1 MELSENFVTL
11 VGHLAWPIGTLI
23 VLVIIRKQVIS
34 LISALREKIANP
46 STRVSAG
53 HGWFEIGP
61 EEQAKINSNVSDSDQ
76 IKDII
81 KGLRQIYTKEKT
93 TDIRSEK
100 DNISKLKEMVD
111 QYDNLEKSDRRQENI
126 IKKNELS
133 VEMANYIFMHNISKE
148 KLTSEEPQQGMIVAL
163 AEAIRFDPQRND
175 IYLLLKIANKVKK
188 GHAGYKI
195 LQALDRLYQKWYI
208 PTEFKTDI
216 IGILDKYSKEV
227 EKEDEPFKKKIEQT
241 RRIMMK
247 L

>member
-11 VGHLAWPIGTLI
+11 VGHLAWPIGTLTI
-23 VLVIIRKQVIS
+23 LVIIRKEAIL

-53 HGWFEIGP
+53 HGWFEVGP
-61 EEQAKINSNVSDSDQ
+61 EEQAKINSNVTDSDQ

-81 KGLRQIYTKEKT
+81 KGLRKTYTKEKT
-93 TDIRSEK
+93 TDIRSKK
-100 DNISKLKEMVD
+100 DNILKLKELVE

-133 VEMANYIFMHNISKE
+133 VEMANHIFMHDISKE
-148 KLTSEEPQQGMIVAL
+148 ELTNEEPQQGMIVAL

-175 IYLLLKIANKVKK
+175 INLLLKIANKVKN

-208 PTEFKTDI
+208 PPKFKTDI
-216 IGILDKYSKEV
+216 MDILDKYSKEV
-227 EKEDEPFKKKIEQT
+227 EKEDVPFKKKIEQT
-241 RRIMMK
+241 RSIMLK